1 MLFQMDENVINS
13 QSFLSQ
19 FEMALNLTF
28 DRVARCSTFTRRR
41 SALAHE
47 LFVYSTYEARIIF
60 IIILRHSR
68 TMS

>member
-1 MLFQMDENVINS
+1 MLFEMDENVINS

-47 LFVYSTYEARIIF
+47 LFVYYSTYYDPRQG
-60 IIILRHSR
+60 LYSLLY
-68 TMS
+68 